1 MTKIICYELNEV
13 PWRVVDFYVE
23 KRPQSTLKQ
32 LLTKSTQ
39 ITTYTRDSGKLH
51 PWSTWPTMHRGIPND
66 YHNIRFI
73 NQDLSCASQYPPI
86 WERIIIQGKTVGIF
100 GSLQSGGA
108 IKHPNVLFHIP
119 DTFYINDETIPSKYQ
134 PFQTFNLMQTSRN
147 RATAEKLKLK
157 DYIQALNIFRLGLT
171 ISSVNRL
178 ITHLYQEKINSL
190 NKSLRPMM
198 QAVLA
203 FDVFKN
209 CLQEYQ
215 PDYVTFFTNHV
226 AGIMHR
232 YWKYTFPQ
240 DFNYKLSG
248 SKFDQFHQNSILKAM
263 DIADQN
269 LQFLVEFAANND
281 YDLVIASSMGQEAI
295 ERGEYIPEIKL
306 DNVEKLVKRLLF
318 DRPVKLNMAM
328 QPDFTFEF
336 TNKEDLQLFLS
347 QITSITDTLG
357 NSLFQQT
364 YPPQN
369 LTLSIFAKRSSQLC
383 LDGQLIFNNQN
394 YSIKDFGLTL
404 FSRDIGT
411 GYHQPNGIIIWH
423 GKSAPK
429 IPPRTKVDSCTFLP
443 TILEA
448 LDLKAINTNLDSLY
462 SDFALNPR

>member
-13 PWRVVDFYVE
+13 PWRVVDFYIE
-23 KRPQSTLKQ
+23 KRPQSTLKKI
-32 LLTKSTQ
+32 LTKSTQ
-39 ITTYTRDSGKLH
+39 ITTHTRDSGKLH

-73 NQDLSCASQYPPI
+73 NQDLSCASEYPPI
-86 WERIIIQGKTVGIF
+86 WERIITQGKTVGIF

-119 DTFYINDETIPSKYQ
+119 DTFYINDETTPSKYK

-147 RATAEKLKLK
+147 RATADKLKLK
-157 DYIQALNIFRLGLT
+157 DYLQTLSIFGLGLT
-171 ISSVNRL
+171 FSSTTRL
-178 ITHLYQEKINSL
+178 ITHLLQEQVNPL

-209 CLQEYQ
+209 CLREYK

-232 YWKYTFPQ
+232 YWKYSFPE
-240 DFNYKLSG
+240 DFNYQLSD
-248 SKFDQFHQNSILKAM
+248 SKFDQFHRNSLLKAM
-263 DIADQN
+263 DIADQHF
-269 LQFLVEFAANND
+269 QFLAEFAHKND
-281 YDLVIASSMGQEAI
+281 YELVIASSMGQEAV

-306 DNVEKLVKRLLF
+306 DSLEKLVKGLLF

-328 QPDFTFEF
+328 QPDLTFEF
-336 TNKEDLQLFLS
+336 TSQEDLQLFLN

-357 NSLFQQT
+357 NGIFEQT
-364 YPPQN
+364 YPHQN
-369 LTLSIFAKRSSQLC
+369 LTLSIFSKRSPQLC
-383 LDGQLIFNNQN
+383 LDRQLIFNNQTYN
-394 YSIKDFGLTL
+394 FQNFGLSL

-411 GYHQPNGIIIWH
+411 GYHQPNGILIWH

-429 IPPRTKVDSCTFLP
+429 IPSRTQVDSCTFLP

-448 LDLKAINTNLDSLY
+448 LDLKAINTQLDSLY
-462 SDFALNPR
+462 SHLALNLQ